1 MSLMKREE
9 ADQRPGFGPSEES
22 DVMRLVRESRKGLLR
37 VLFSRA
43 AQFTILILLQL
54 GILVGVFYYLQE
66 YLPHALLLH
75 VIIMAAAALYIING
89 SFDPSPKLTWL
100 LVVFLFPVSGVLL
113 LVIVNTN
120 LGNRRLKEEMQSIV
134 DRTKCRIPQ
143 TQNTLN
149 RMMEYEPEMLS
160 LSTFIN
166 KSGCYPVYENTDVRY
181 FPLGDDMFPVFLE
194 ELRKAEQD
202 SGRATGAGLHLLAD
216 RPIPPY
222 TGGREQALP
231 AKEAACARRRA
242 SQPGRMPG
250 SLRRASTHYNY
261 RNHRKIAV
269 IDGKVGFTGGVNLS
283 DEYINRKEVYGHW
296 KDTAVMLRGKA
307 VRTLTLMFLQN
318 WGLQGGKAN
327 YGKYLKH
334 LDNGTEDPNGLVL
347 PFGDSPLDD
356 KRVGELVYMD
366 ILNRSE
372 HYVHIMTPYL
382 ILDGEMET
390 ALKFAAGRGVDV
402 RIIRRSPMPSAR
414 AITAH

>member
-160 LSTFIN
+160 LGGDALESAL
-166 KSGCYPVYENTDVRY
+166 GEAVTDIPR
-181 FPLGDDMFPVFLE
+181 D
-194 ELRKAEQD
+194 RNC
-202 SGRATGAGLHLLAD
+202 GLHVVHM
-216 RPIPPY
+216 
-222 TGGREQALP
+222 GGAYDSAL
-231 AKEAACARRRA
+231 
-242 SQPGRMPG
+242 
-250 SLRRASTHYNY
+250 
-261 RNHRKIAV
+261 V
-269 IDGKVGFTGGVNLS
+269 V
-283 DEYINRKEVYGHW
+283 
-296 KDTAVMLRGKA
+296 
-307 VRTLTLMFLQN
+307 
-318 WGLQGGKAN
+318 
-327 YGKYLKH
+327 
-334 LDNGTEDPNGLVL
+334 
-347 PFGDSPLDD
+347 PF
-356 KRVGELVYMD
+356 VAE
-366 ILNRSE
+366 
-372 HYVHIMTPYL
+372 
-382 ILDGEMET
+382 
-390 ALKFAAGRGVDV
+390 
-402 RIIRRSPMPSAR
+402 
-414 AITAH
+414 